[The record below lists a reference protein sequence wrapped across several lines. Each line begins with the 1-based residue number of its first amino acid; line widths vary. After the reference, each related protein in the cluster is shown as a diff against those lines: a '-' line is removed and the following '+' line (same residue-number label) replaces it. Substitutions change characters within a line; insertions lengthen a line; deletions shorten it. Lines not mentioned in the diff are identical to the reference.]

1 MHILQNI
8 QINEYYVK
16 QIVNNMESKLSDDTR
31 GERELCEN
39 LIIAHFVFIILIL
52 IVQLFVLYKHPLSL
66 PFLVLKSKTSLSRL
80 VYEHL
85 TILMLNISDLFN
97 NILFE
102 IILNLKAGKIG
113 RIMIKILKTSE
124 T

>member
-1 MHILQNI
+1 
-8 QINEYYVK
+8 
-16 QIVNNMESKLSDDTR
+16 MESKLSNDTR
-31 GERELCEN
+31 GERELREN
-39 LIIAHFVFIILIL
+39 FIIAHFVFIILIL

-66 PFLVLKSKTSLSRL
+66 PFLVLKSKISLSRL

-85 TILMLNISDLFN
+85 TILMLDISDLFN

>member
-31 GERELCEN
+31 GEQELREN

-66 PFLVLKSKTSLSRL
+66 PFLVLKSKISLSRL

-85 TILMLNISDLFN
+85 TILMLDISDLFN

-113 RIMIKILKTSE
+113 RIIIKILKTSE

>member
-1 MHILQNI
+1 MIP
-8 QINEYYVK
+8 EGA
-16 QIVNNMESKLSDDTR
+16 R
-31 GERELCEN
+31 
-39 LIIAHFVFIILIL
+39 IAHFVFIILIL
-52 IVQLFVLYKHPLSL
+52 IVQLVVLYKHPLSL
-66 PFLVLKSKTSLSRL
+66 PFLVLKSKTSLSGL

-85 TILMLNISDLFN
+85 TILMLDISDLFN

-113 RIMIKILKTSE
+113 QIMIKILKTSE